1 MKSSS
6 SESKG
11 IILFARNHREKDK
24 LVKIFTEKH
33 GKMMFFVK
41 NANRP
46 NNSIT
51 TAILPFTEAVFVGE
65 FREEGLSFLNDSKEV
80 NGFQRIQQD
89 IFISAYATYILNLV
103 DVAIED
109 LVYDP
114 ALYGFTRQALTYLN
128 QGLDAEIITNIF
140 ELQLLAR
147 FGFAFQWK
155 QCAVCGET
163 QGKFDF
169 SSQYSGVLCERHWH
183 LDDRRYHAKPR
194 AIHFMR
200 LFSSISLD
208 QIKSIELKDETKED
222 IRKTIDLLYDEFVG
236 IHLKSKKFID
246 EMKNWE
252 TTMRIPKREPKV
264 ETATEFEGEEDK

>member
-11 IILFARNHREKDK
+11 LILFARNHREKDK

-128 QGLDAEIITNIF
+128 EGLDPEIITNIF
-140 ELQLLAR
+140 ELQLLTR

-155 QCAVCGET
+155 QCAVCGQT

-169 SSQYSGVLCERHWH
+169 SSQYSGVLCEGHWH
-183 LDDRRYHAKPR
+183 LDERRYHAKPR

-236 IHLKSKKFID
+236 VHLKSKKFID
-246 EMKNWE
+246 EMKDWE
-252 TTMRIPKREPKV
+252 TTMRIPKREPKI
-264 ETATEFEGEEDK
+264 ETATDLEEEADK